1 MNISSRSRTVL
12 TFLTTLMQQDA
23 GAPGDLVPG
32 PSGIPRVV
40 PSSQLDK
47 EKMLGF
53 KLLLQGGRGVL
64 AVSFLGLEALNLGS
78 EISGL
83 TELKPAPAGRCLN
96 AHLSFAFS
104 GSCLDS
110 SLKGGPGITS
120 KMELG
125 HCKEFWE
132 DERLEGSQV
141 RPGSSPC
148 LPPRRVCQAPH
159 LGRAAPGA
167 PTPGSEARSSPDAG
181 LPAARKR

>member
-1 MNISSRSRTVL
+1 
-12 TFLTTLMQQDA
+12 
-23 GAPGDLVPG
+23 
-32 PSGIPRVV
+32 
-40 PSSQLDK
+40 
-47 EKMLGF
+47 MLGF

-148 LPPRRVCQAPH
+148 LPPGVFAKPLTSGALLPVHRRLAQKHTLH
-159 LGRAAPGA
+159 LTLDCRPRENG
-167 PTPGSEARSSPDAG
+167 DFD
-181 LPAARKR
+181 

>member
-1 MNISSRSRTVL
+1 
-12 TFLTTLMQQDA
+12 
-23 GAPGDLVPG
+23 
-32 PSGIPRVV
+32 
-40 PSSQLDK
+40 
-47 EKMLGF
+47 MLGF

-167 PTPGSEARSSPDAG
+167 PTPGSEAHSSPDAG

>member
-1 MNISSRSRTVL
+1 
-12 TFLTTLMQQDA
+12 
-23 GAPGDLVPG
+23 
-32 PSGIPRVV
+32 
-40 PSSQLDK
+40 
-47 EKMLGF
+47 MLGF

-64 AVSFLGLEALNLGS
+64 AVSFLRLEALNLGS

-83 TELKPAPAGRCLN
+83 TETPAGRCLN
-96 AHLSFAFS
+96 VHLSFAFS

-167 PTPGSEARSSPDAG
+167 LTPGSEARSSPDAG
-181 LPAARKR
+181 LLAARKW